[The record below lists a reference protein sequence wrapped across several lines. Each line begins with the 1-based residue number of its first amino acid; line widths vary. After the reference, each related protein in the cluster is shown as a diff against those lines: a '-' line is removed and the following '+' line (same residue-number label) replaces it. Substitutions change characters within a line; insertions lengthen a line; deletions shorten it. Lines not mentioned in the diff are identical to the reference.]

1 MYFDVIEIQVV
12 KDTNTAIN
20 LYEAGQLDGV
30 KLSSDYIPQFEGQP
44 DLVKISSLRMT
55 NLELGISSNTALQN
69 LNIRKALTYL
79 FIAHDLSMVKYISD
93 RIAVMYHGRIVE
105 MGDAE
110 EIYSHPLHPYTRSL
124 VSAILLPDP
133 QSERLR
139 RRIPYVPDEER
150 NDCTLREVGPGHFV
164 YAAPDERYE

>member
-1 MYFDVIEIQVV
+1 M
-12 KDTNTAIN
+12 
-20 LYEAGQLDGV
+20 
-30 KLSSDYIPQFEGQP
+30 
-44 DLVKISSLRMT
+44 KISSLRRT

-93 RIAVMYHGRIVE
+93 RIAVMYRGRIVE

-124 VSAILLPDP
+124 VSAIPLPTRRVSACTGAFP
-133 QSERLR
+133 TCRTKNATTARSGRSAPGTSSMLR
-139 RRIPYVPDEER
+139 PTNTMNRKGDSDE
-150 NDCTLREVGPGHFV
+150 P
-164 YAAPDERYE
+164 A